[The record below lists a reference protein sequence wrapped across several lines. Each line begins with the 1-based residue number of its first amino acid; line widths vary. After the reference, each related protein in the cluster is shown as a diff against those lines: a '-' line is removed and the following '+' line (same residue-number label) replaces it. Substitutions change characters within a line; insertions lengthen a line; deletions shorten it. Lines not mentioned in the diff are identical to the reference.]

1 MKPSIPKGTRDFLPE
16 QVYKREY
23 IFELIR
29 KYFRRFGFQPIET
42 PAMEDLQTLTGKY
55 GEEGDKLLFKIL
67 NNGDFLD
74 KADSQALTE
83 KNSQKILPSISKRGL
98 RYDLTVPFARYVVM
112 HQNELAFPFKRYAM
126 QPVWRADRPQ
136 KGRYQEFYQCDADVV
151 GSDSLLY
158 EAEFLQLFDQVF
170 SELGLQ
176 VVIRYNHRKILAAMA
191 EISGYGDRIMDITIA
206 IDKLDK
212 IGIEGVKKE
221 LSERGVDE
229 SAQAIIE
236 KFLAVE
242 SLEALTPL
250 IGDNEQ
256 GKAGL
261 TELKSMLAFLAPMD
275 PGLLSRQAPSAGAV
289 PTSGAVKP
297 GLQNASRFDV
307 KLARGLNYYTG
318 VIFEVEV
325 NTQAHPNIKMG
336 SIASGGRYA
345 DLTSIFG
352 MKDMPGVGISFGA
365 ERIYDVLEELDLF
378 PANSKASLQL
388 LLLALDDTSLQ
399 HAFTLLGAI
408 RAAGIHADIY
418 PTAAKMAKMMKY
430 ANQRKAPK
438 VLIIG
443 SQEVENQVYTLKYM
457 ESGQQDSLT
466 LEAIIR
472 DCLPA

>member
-1 MKPSIPKGTRDFLPE
+1 
-16 QVYKREY
+16 
-23 IFELIR
+23 
-29 KYFRRFGFQPIET
+29 
-42 PAMEDLQTLTGKY
+42 MEDLQTLTGKY

-74 KADSQALTE
+74 KADVRALAE
-83 KNSQKILPSISKRGL
+83 KNSQKALPSISKRGL

-112 HQNELAFPFKRYAM
+112 HQNDLAFPFKRYAM

-170 SELGLQ
+170 TELGLQ

-212 IGIEGVKKE
+212 IGLEGVRKE

-229 SAQAIIE
+229 NAQAIIE

-242 SLEALTPL
+242 SLEELAPL
-250 IGDNEQ
+250 VSDNEQ

-261 TELKSMLAFLAPMD
+261 AELESMLAFITPVAQAQMLA
-275 PGLLSRQAPSAGAV
+275 QSAGAV
-289 PTSGAVKP
+289 PSNKAVQQ

-325 NTQAHPNIKMG
+325 NTQAHPGIKMG

-365 ERIYDVLEELDLF
+365 ERIYDVLEELALF
-378 PANSKASLQL
+378 PTGSSASLQL
-388 LLLALDDTSLQ
+388 LLLALDDSSLQ
-399 HAFTLLGAI
+399 HAFRLLGAI

-430 ANQRKAPK
+430 ANQRHTPR

-443 SQEVENQVYTLKYM
+443 TQEVENQVYTLKDM
-457 ESGQQDSLT
+457 ESGQQASLT
-466 LEAIIR
+466 LEAIIPY
-472 DCLPA
+472 CLEA

>member
-1 MKPSIPKGTRDFLPE
+1 MKPAIPKGTRDFLPA
-16 QVYKREY
+16 QVYKRDY

-29 KYFRRFGFQPIET
+29 KYYRRFGFQPIET

-67 NNGDFLD
+67 NNGDFLEKVD
-74 KADSQALTE
+74 ANALAQ
-83 KNSQKILPSISKRGL
+83 KNSQQLLPSIAKRGL

-112 HQNELAFPFKRYAM
+112 HQNELAFPFKRYAI

-170 SELGLQ
+170 HELGLR

-191 EISGYGDRIMDITIA
+191 ELSGYADRIMDITIA

-212 IGIEGVKKE
+212 IGLEGVQKE

-229 SAQAIIE
+229 NAQALISR
-236 KFLAVE
+236 FLAVE
-242 SLEALTPL
+242 SLEELEPL
-250 IGDNEQ
+250 LVGNSSGEQ
-256 GKAGL
+256 GLAELREMLLFAKKGGL
-261 TELKSMLAFLAPMD
+261 AN
-275 PGLLSRQAPSAGAV
+275 AGASV
-289 PTSGAVKP
+289 FH
-297 GLQNASRFDV
+297 NAQKFDI

-318 VIFEVEV
+318 AIFEVEV
-325 NTQAHPNIKMG
+325 DTQLHPGIRMG

-365 ERIYDVLEELDLF
+365 ERIYDVLEELNLF
-378 PANSKASLQL
+378 PVNSVGGLQL
-388 LLLALDDTSLQ
+388 LLLGLDEESLG
-399 HAFTLLGAI
+399 HAFGLLGQI
-408 RAAGIHADIY
+408 RAAGIEADIY
-418 PTAAKMAKMMKY
+418 PSAAKMAKMMKY
-430 ANQRKAPK
+430 ANQRQVPK
-438 VLIIG
+438 VLVVG
-443 SQEVENQVYTLKYM
+443 SQEA
-457 ESGQQDSLT
+457 ESGLYSLKDM
-466 LEAIIR
+466 LSGEQNSLPLQAVISH
-472 DCLPA
+472 CLAS